1 MFKIFDEFAPILLL
15 SFLMG
20 PRKKIIADSV
30 KGGKFSLVAIVTKM
44 VRVCRKK
51 AKFSRKV
58 KYLVKEI
65 LATDFRI
72 KRSEI
77 RCRLSTDRVDLKFR
91 NGYSIYGTVEII
103 KEELRFQIALSIFD
117 AYEKAKRVV
126 DIVDE
131 PQSCVDFQ
139 NFKVLLYSSAN
150 FEKKLERYF
159 KKVVH
164 TEVYDAGVKT
174 RLPLYLSFPA

>member
-58 KYLVKEI
+58 TYLVKEI
-65 LATDFRI
+65 LGTDFRI

-77 RCRLSTDRVDLKFR
+77 RCRLSTDRVYLKFR

-103 KEELRFQIALSIFD
+103 KEELRFKIALNID
-117 AYEKAKRVV
+117 YEKAKRVV

-139 NFKVLLYSSAN
+139 NFKVLLYSSGN